1 MPNIFQQQLIDT
13 PREVLNWKL
22 GLGVLCFGIMG
33 ASRGIDEGLISG
45 TVNQK
50 SFIAEYHLDDP
61 DMSTEDRASRLGNIT
76 GMVQIGSILGALLAF
91 IVTDRIGRI
100 WATRELCAIWMVG
113 IAIFMTADGRIGQ
126 VYAGRFI
133 AGIGIGQTTVVAP
146 TYLAEIS
153 PRAIRGLCTCAFSGS
168 VYLGI
173 MLSYFASWGSSIHLS
188 NTSAKQWLFI
198 LPSNRYRVM
207 IGLMS
212 QLLSQW
218 SGANSITIYAPG
230 FFALLGTTGQSE
242 KLFATAI
249 FGVVKFVSSLVC
261 ALFLVDFLGRKRA
274 LGYGI
279 TLQFVSML
287 YVAIYLAVVPSI
299 QSGFIPDGHSKR
311 AGTVA
316 IVSIYVSGVGW
327 ALGWNNIQIAN
338 DNNSAVPHQRRN
350 FPTSSPVVGY
360 INGDVLPLRQS
371 IPCFAVKAREA
382 YGNSKAVPTMLLDTA
397 MRPYGTFFFFAMVT
411 LIGLVWMWFFLPETA
426 GKSLEAM
433 DEMFSLP
440 WYIIGR
446 KGAAITAGSGHAEA
460 YRSGDVEKNP
470 ISSECREF
478 VPRVKKEEENQ

>member
-1 MPNIFQQQLIDT
+1 MAKLRNLPSDHPYVQTEMTDIQAQLE
-13 PREVLNWKL
+13 REREATL
-22 GLGVLCFGIMG
+22 GSHMFGPLK
-33 ASRGIDEGLISG
+33 E
-45 TVNQK
+45 
-50 SFIAEYHLDDP
+50 
-61 DMSTEDRASRLGNIT
+61 
-76 GMVQIGSILGALLAF
+76 
-91 IVTDRIGRI
+91 
-100 WATRELCAIWMVG
+100 
-113 IAIFMTADGRIGQ
+113 
-126 VYAGRFI
+126 
-133 AGIGIGQTTVVAP
+133 
-146 TYLAEIS
+146 
-153 PRAIRGLCTCAFSGS
+153 
-168 VYLGI
+168 
-173 MLSYFASWGSSIHLS
+173 
-188 NTSAKQWLFI
+188 LFI

-327 ALGWNNIQIAN
+327 ALGWNNIQ
-338 DNNSAVPHQRRN
+338 
-350 FPTSSPVVGY
+350 Y
-360 INGDVLPLRQS
+360 LINAEIFPLRVRS
-371 IPCFAVKAREA
+371 LATSMVMCFHFANQ